1 MDLNLDHY
9 SLTELLKL
17 FKLRENFTAS
27 EFKEAKK
34 IVHALHPDKWTSSNQ
49 EDKIKYYLFFTN
61 AYKLLESV
69 NQFKHKIEENIDA
82 HLSFD
87 QIIDDMADSDKQQ
100 IINSLS
106 SNPNF
111 NKDFNALFDTYYI
124 KEEENGYGD
133 WLKSN
138 DDLNVSYEDR
148 KKHSRAIVVN
158 QIECSPQDTYSDL
171 KNAYTINS
179 VLGVSEED
187 YTQQYK
193 NVQHLKQVR
202 DTQNLTP
209 LNKES
214 ATQYFANQEE
224 EDKKLATERAF
235 RFVKQTEQ
243 NKIQQKSFWSH
254 LLTLKNE

>member
-9 SLTELLKL
+9 SLTDLLKL
-17 FKLRENFTAS
+17 FKLSENFTAS
-27 EFKEAKK
+27 EFKDAKR
-34 IVHALHPDKWTSSNQ
+34 IVHALHPDKWTSSKQ
-49 EDKIKYYLFFTN
+49 TDKINYYLFFTK
-61 AYKLLESV
+61 AYQLLESV

-82 HLSFD
+82 HLSFE

-106 SNPNF
+106 VNSNF

-124 KEEENGYGD
+124 KEEVSGYGD

-138 DDLNVSYEDR
+138 EDLNVSYEDR
-148 KKHSRAIVVN
+148 KRHSRAIVVN
-158 QIECSPQDTYSDL
+158 QIDGAPQDTYSDL
-171 KNAYTINS
+171 KNAYTVNS

-187 YTQQYK
+187 YSQQYT
-193 NVQHLKQVR
+193 NLQQLKQVR

-209 LNKES
+209 LNKEE
-214 ATQYFANQEE
+214 ANQYFANQEV
-224 EDKKLATERAF
+224 EDNKVATERAF